1 MLKCPSCGSVSFV
14 STGVG
19 QEKIPDAPSVET
31 RNKEQNPYIRRRRR
45 CKKCNQLFSTREYE
59 VGQLQSIMLAVKE
72 EFSTLKGSEKRLDS
86 LVVDIEDLLEE
97 LLSWAGHVKKQKK
110 LLKQRRTTDAN

>member
-1 MLKCPSCGSVSFV
+1 
-14 STGVG
+14 
-19 QEKIPDAPSVET
+19 
-31 RNKEQNPYIRRRRR
+31 
-45 CKKCNQLFSTREYE
+45 
-59 VGQLQSIMLAVKE
+59 MLAANK

-110 LLKQRRTTDAN
+110 LLKQRRKTSAN